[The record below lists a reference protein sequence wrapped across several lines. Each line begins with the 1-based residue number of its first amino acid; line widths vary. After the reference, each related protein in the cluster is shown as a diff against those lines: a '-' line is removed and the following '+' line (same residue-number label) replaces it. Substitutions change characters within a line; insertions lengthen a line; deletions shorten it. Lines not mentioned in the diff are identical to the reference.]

1 MTRLHEAL
9 DIIWAA
15 AEREEE
21 IARSICRVSGD
32 NTMFLPALR
41 LHDLNANRLQAIGSQ
56 LADYLGV
63 PRSVD
68 TPESVGDVPDN
79 SSGAADRSDGSPS
92 VSDR

>member
-56 LADYLGV
+56 LADYLGI
-63 PRSVD
+63 PRPLD
-68 TPESVGDVPDN
+68 PPEPVGVLFDNPPGTAVRPD
-79 SSGAADRSDGSPS
+79 DSPS